1 MESMIKDALRL
12 TNHPVAVLKTDEAP
26 ENALSFKEG
35 SRGCAIALLV
45 AASKGRTAAFSER
58 TCGCPGGRV
67 GLGFGSFEPGNIEY
81 FLSTGGKGPREGEF
95 YKKSPELARAF
106 IEGLPRVAAKKYLIF
121 KPLDEVR
128 PDESPEIVVFLVNP
142 DQLSALITLANY
154 DQPTQDNVQI
164 RFGSGCA
171 QAILYA
177 LKDAEEGKRRCTL
190 GLTDPSA
197 RKCLDKNT
205 LSLSIP
211 YRRFLE
217 LENQAEESFL
227 TKPTWNEIAQR
238 LQDDI

>member
-1 MESMIKDALRL
+1 MKSRIKDALRL
-12 TNHPVAVLKTDEAP
+12 TNHPVAVLQADIPP

-35 SRGCAIALLV
+35 ARGCVIALLA
-45 AASKGRTAAFSER
+45 AASKGRAAAFSER
-58 TCGCPGGRV
+58 TCGCPGGKV

-81 FLSTGGKGPREGEF
+81 FLSTGEKGTREGEF

-106 IEGLPRVAAKKYLIF
+106 IEGLPRVAAKKYLLF
-121 KPLDEVR
+121 KPLDEVQA
-128 PDESPEIVVFLVNP
+128 DESPEIVVFLVNP

-171 QAILYA
+171 QAILYP

-197 RKCLDKNT
+197 RKCLDKNI
-205 LSLSIP
+205 LSLSMP
-211 YRRFLE
+211 YHRFLE

-227 TKPTWNEIAQR
+227 TKATWSEIAQR
-238 LQDDI
+238 S

>member
-1 MESMIKDALRL
+1 MKSTIKDALRL
-12 TNHPVAVLKTDEAP
+12 TNHPVAVFKTDEVP

-35 SRGCAIALLV
+35 SRGCVIALLV

-67 GLGFGSFEPGNIEY
+67 GLGFGSFEPGSIEY

-106 IEGLPRVAAKKYLIF
+106 IECLPCVAAKKYLLF

-142 DQLSALITLANY
+142 DQLSALVTLANY

-197 RKCLDKNT
+197 RKCLDRNI

-211 YRRFLE
+211 YHRFLE

-227 TKPTWNEIAQR
+227 TKATWSEIAQR
-238 LQDDI
+238 N